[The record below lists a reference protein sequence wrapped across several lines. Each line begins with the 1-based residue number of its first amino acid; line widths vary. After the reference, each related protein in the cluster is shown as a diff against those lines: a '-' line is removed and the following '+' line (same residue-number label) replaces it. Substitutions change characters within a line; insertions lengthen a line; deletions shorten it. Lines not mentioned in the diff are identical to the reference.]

1 MDKQELFLELVK
13 LDDSIMQLNLQVMYD
28 GVDVTGE
35 IKFFISGFPDNLG
48 IFFVVDLDN
57 NSLTFQLA
65 KFEEKIKSP
74 TTQTFDSET
83 DALITIRNIITQFY
97 LFAMMRCGTQYERKI

>member
-1 MDKQELFLELVK
+1 MNKQEFLQLVK
-13 LDDSIMQLNLQVMYD
+13 LDDSITQLNLGVMYD

-35 IKFFISGFPDNLG
+35 IKFFVTGFPDNLG
-48 IFFVVDLDN
+48 IFFVVDLDD

-83 DALITIRNIITQFY
+83 DALIVIREIITQFY
-97 LFAMMRCGTQYERKI
+97 LFTMIRCGI

>member
-1 MDKQELFLELVK
+1 MDKNEFLQLVK
-13 LDDSIMQLNLQVMYD
+13 LDDSITQLNLGVMYD
-28 GVDVTGE
+28 GVNVTGE
-35 IKFFISGFPDNLG
+35 IKFFVSGFPDNLG
-48 IFFVVDLDN
+48 IFFVVDLDK

-83 DALITIRNIITQFY
+83 DALIVIREIITQFY
-97 LFAMMRCGTQYERKI
+97 LFTMMRCGI

>member
-1 MDKQELFLELVK
+1 MNKQEFLQLVK
-13 LDDSIMQLNLQVMYD
+13 LDDSITQLNLGVMYD

-35 IKFFISGFPDNLG
+35 IKFFVTGFSDNLG

-57 NSLTFQLA
+57 HSLTFQLA

-74 TTQTFDSET
+74 TTQTFNSET
-83 DALITIRNIITQFY
+83 DALTIIRNIISQFY
-97 LFAMMRCGTQYERKI
+97 LFTIMRYGI

>member
-1 MDKQELFLELVK
+1 MNKQEFLQLVK
-13 LDDSIMQLNLQVMYD
+13 LDDSIMRLNLGVMYD
-28 GVDVTGE
+28 GIDVTGE
-35 IKFFISGFPDNLG
+35 IKFFVTGFSDNLG

-83 DALITIRNIITQFY
+83 DALIVIREIITQFY
-97 LFAMMRCGTQYERKI
+97 LFTMMRCSI

>member
-1 MDKQELFLELVK
+1 MNKQEFLQLVK
-13 LDDSIMQLNLQVMYD
+13 LDDSITQLNLGVMYD

-35 IKFFISGFPDNLG
+35 IKFFVSGFSDNLG
-48 IFFVVDLDN
+48 IFFVVDLDK

-74 TTQTFDSET
+74 TTQTFNSET
-83 DALITIRNIITQFY
+83 DALIVIREIITQFY
-97 LFAMMRCGTQYERKI
+97 LFTMMRCGL

>member
-1 MDKQELFLELVK
+1 MNKQEFLQLVK
-13 LDDSIMQLNLQVMYD
+13 LDDSITQLNLGVMYD

-35 IKFFISGFPDNLG
+35 IKFFVTGFTDNLG

-57 NSLTFQLA
+57 NLLTFQLA

-74 TTQTFDSET
+74 TRQTFNSDV
-83 DALITIRNIITQFY
+83 DALSVIREIVTQFY
-97 LFAMMRCGTQYERKI
+97 LFTMMRCGI

>member
-1 MDKQELFLELVK
+1 MDKNEFLQLVK
-13 LDDSIMQLNLQVMYD
+13 LDDSITQLNLGVMYD
-28 GVDVTGE
+28 GIDVTGE
-35 IKFFISGFPDNLG
+35 IKFFVTGFSDNLG

-83 DALITIRNIITQFY
+83 DALIVIREIITQFY
-97 LFAMMRCGTQYERKI
+97 LFTMMRCGI